1 MKVDL
6 RVITVSL
13 KVKMSAELVVIEEMM
28 SSKFNASIAVT
39 ELLMK
44 TLENCAKDL
53 ASRCI
58 TEAAVRHGFDASEE
72 IRVLGLENLSLI
84 RKQMAK
90 KSVAKGEKKE
100 KKPREPKEKKSV
112 FPMPFI
118 AECVDLNGCQGL
130 AYNRGLFTQ
139 CTKKRMENGN
149 FCKGCQAEADK
160 SASGCP
166 DCGTVDSRLATGL
179 YEFKDPKGR
188 SPVSYVKVLEKL
200 KLSNDAALE
209 ESGKLNIEIPEE
221 HFVVVEK
228 SKKTSVARGR
238 PKKTGAVEAE
248 NVTDLFAKLSSEG
261 EGDDETLGALG
272 EVIEDGEDKPVKAK
286 KAKLSEEEKAAK
298 KALLEEERAAKKQE
312 REAKLALERQEREAK
327 RKLEAELK
335 KQEREAKLALE
346 RQERE
351 AKRAAEKLEREQKKA
366 AEKAAKEAEKA
377 GKSKKSVAQT
387 PAKEEKKVAVVNA
400 PVTVPVETKPVA
412 AAPAKV
418 SVTRIQIAG
427 KAYLKSS
434 TNILYDPATKEEIG
448 IWDPETK
455 TIKEL
460 PEEEDDEEQEE
471 DYESDA

>member
-28 SSKFNASIAVT
+28 SSQFNASIAVT

-58 TEAAVRHGFDASEE
+58 TEAALRHGFDASEE
-72 IRVLGLENLSLI
+72 IRVLGLENLALI

-90 KSVAKGEKKE
+90 KSVSKGEKKE

-118 AECVDLNGCQGL
+118 AECVDLSGCQGL

-139 CTKKRMENGN
+139 CAKKRMENGQ
-149 FCKGCQAEADK
+149 FCKGCQTEADK
-160 SASGCP
+160 NATGCP
-166 DCGTVDSRLATGL
+166 DCGTIGSRLATGL

-188 SPVSYVKVLEKL
+188 SPVSYLKVLEKL
-200 KLSNDAALE
+200 KLTEDAALE

-221 HFVVVEK
+221 HFVVLEK

-248 NVTDLFAKLSSEG
+248 NVTDLFAKLSA
-261 EGDDETLGALG
+261 EGDE

-327 RKLEAELK
+327 RKHEAEIK

-346 RQERE
+346 REERE
-351 AKRAAEKLEREQKKA
+351 AKRAAEKAERDKKKA
-366 AEKAAKEAEKA
+366 LEKAEKEAAKASKTKKA
-377 GKSKKSVAQT
+377 
-387 PAKEEKKVAVVNA
+387 PAKAEPAAVVTTTVTA
-400 PVTVPVETKPVA
+400 PVEKPVA
-412 AAPAKV
+412 APAPAPAKV
-418 SVTRIQIAG
+418 SVTRIQING

-434 TNILYDPATKEEIG
+434 TNILYDPATKEELG
-448 IWDPETK
+448 IWDPESK
-455 TIKEL
+455 TIKDL